1 MNKIK
6 LSKYLLLVVSLTL
19 TATLVV
25 VIQNSYNKL
34 ISAQN
39 IVDRQLT
46 APFDPTI
53 KTEVLDRIDS
63 LLEAP
68 SDFVAPIPAIPTP
81 ILTPIIP

>member
-6 LSKYLLLVVSLTL
+6 LSKYLLLVASLTL
-19 TATLVV
+19 MATLVV

-39 IVDRQLT
+39 IVDHQLT

-53 KTEVLDRIDS
+53 KVEVLDKIDS

-68 SDFVAPIPAIPTP
+68 SDFVVPPPVTPIP
-81 ILTPIIP
+81 ILSPIIP